1 MSSRSPAGATA
12 RPVTMR
18 IAAGLA
24 LPLTAALP
32 GVWLRV
38 SGTSVP
44 PAAAAAGYAAAVI
57 GAAFLLTWGTELAEI
72 DLGEGLALAL
82 LALIAVLPEY
92 AVDVVFA
99 WLAGQDPATYAP
111 LALAN
116 MTGAN
121 RLLIGVGWS
130 VVALAAITAAR
141 RARRAGQPVPG
152 ARQPEVGGTTEA
164 RGSGSEA
171 GMGTDGEGGE
181 ARSAVRLQRVQVVEL
196 AYLAVASAYAL
207 TLPLRSSLTIIDT
220 VILFAIFGAYLW
232 RVRALEPQRDP
243 EREREPEQDVGP
255 ATDDDP
261 TAAAAQPG
269 AATVDSEN
277 EADELFGPATAVAQ
291 LPTRVRRIITVGMLA
306 AAALIILAVA
316 EPFAESLVATG
327 EQLHVS
333 QFLLVQWVAP
343 LASETPEFIAVL
355 LLALKLQSAAALGA
369 LISSKINQW
378 TLLVGILP
386 LVFALSAGSLT
397 GLPIDPVQREE
408 LLLTAAQSVF
418 AVALVVTGTL
428 TRAGAWSLLGL
439 FTAQFVAAW
448 TAPADWAGTV
458 RLTIAGV
465 YLALGAA
472 LLAARRHH
480 LTRVMRTGLWPARAR
495 DWHSSPRPDGSPG
508 AGGHR

>member
-1 MSSRSPAGATA
+1 VSWASSPGLPPGTPTGTA
-12 RPVTMR
+12 ARRRGLPT
-18 IAAGLA
+18 AAGLG
-24 LPLTAALP
+24 LPLLAALP
-32 GVWLRV
+32 GLWLRLGGASV
-38 SGTSVP
+38 SPAV
-44 PAAAAAGYAAAVI
+44 AAALFAAAVV

-72 DLGEGLALAL
+72 DIGQGLALAL

-99 WLAGQDPATYAP
+99 WLAGQDPDRYAP

-130 VVALAAITAAR
+130 VVALAALAAAR
-141 RARRAGQPVPG
+141 RARRNASGGDG
-152 ARQPEVGGTTEA
+152 AAHAESEVGG
-164 RGSGSEA
+164 G
-171 GMGTDGEGGE
+171 D
-181 ARSAVRLQRVQVVEL
+181 AVQLQRVQVVEL

-207 TLPLRSSLTIIDT
+207 TLPLRSTLTIVDA

-232 RVRALEPQRDP
+232 RVRAVEHEPDSASGDGDNDP
-243 EREREPEQDVGP
+243 REVDEDSGREG
-255 ATDDDP
+255 
-261 TAAAAQPG
+261 G
-269 AATVDSEN
+269 N
-277 EADELFGPATAVAQ
+277 EEGEEESELFGPAAAVAQ
-291 LPTRVRRIITVGMLA
+291 MPARTRRVITVGMLA
-306 AAALIILAVA
+306 VAAAVILAVA
-316 EPFAESLVATG
+316 EPFAQSLVATG

-386 LVFALSAGSLT
+386 LVFAVSAGSLA

-408 LLLTAAQSVF
+408 LLLTAAQSAF
-418 AVALVVTGTL
+418 AVALVITGRL
-428 TRAGAWSLLGL
+428 TRTGAWSLLGL

-448 TAPADWAGTV
+448 TAPADLAGTV
-458 RLTIAGV
+458 RLGIAAV
-465 YLALGAA
+465 YLVLGVG
-472 LLAARRHH
+472 LLVVRRHH
-480 LTRVMRTGLWPARAR
+480 LVRVLRTGLRPARK
-495 DWHSSPRPDGSPG
+495 PDKPDRSGNR
-508 AGGHR
+508 AGGAR

>member
-1 MSSRSPAGATA
+1 MSSATTPGAT
-12 RPVTMR
+12 PDPTPGTVTRRSGLR
-18 IAAGLA
+18 IAAGLG
-24 LPLTAALP
+24 LPLLAVVP
-32 GVWLRV
+32 GLWLRV
-38 SGTSVP
+38 SGASVP
-44 PAAAAAGYAAAVI
+44 PAVAAALFAAAVV

-72 DLGEGLALAL
+72 DIGQGLALAL

-99 WLAGQDPATYAP
+99 WLAGQDPDRYAP

-130 VVALAAITAAR
+130 VVALAALAAAR
-141 RARRAGQPVPG
+141 RARRTATGAG
-152 ARQPEVGGTTEA
+152 
-164 RGSGSEA
+164 GSADTQEDATGH
-171 GMGTDGEGGE
+171 
-181 ARSAVRLQRVQVVEL
+181 AVQLHRVQVVEL

-207 TLPLRSSLTIIDT
+207 TLPLRSTLTIVDA

-232 RVRALEPQRDP
+232 RVRAVEHDPDSATGKGDRDP
-243 EREREPEQDVGP
+243 GKP
-255 ATDDDP
+255 DDD
-261 TAAAAQPG
+261 TGRQEEG
-269 AATVDSEN
+269 EEES
-277 EADELFGPATAVAQ
+277 ELFGPAAAVAQ
-291 LPTRVRRIITVGMLA
+291 MSAKTRRVITVGMLA
-306 AAALIILAVA
+306 AAAAVILAVA
-316 EPFAESLVATG
+316 EPFAQSLVATG

-386 LVFALSAGSLT
+386 LVFAVSAGSMA

-418 AVALVVTGTL
+418 AVALVVTGRL
-428 TRAGAWSLLGL
+428 TRTGAWSLLGL
-439 FTAQFVAAW
+439 FTVQFVAAW
-448 TAPADWAGTV
+448 TAPADLAGTV
-458 RLTIAGV
+458 RLGIAAV
-465 YLALGAA
+465 YLVLGVG
-472 LLAARRHH
+472 LLVVRRHH
-480 LTRVMRTGLWPARAR
+480 LVRVLRTGLRPPRSAAKTDRVENRAVGAR
-495 DWHSSPRPDGSPG
+495 
-508 AGGHR
+508 

>member
-1 MSSRSPAGATA
+1 MSSATTPGATPGTVA
-12 RPVTMR
+12 RRSGLR
-18 IAAGLA
+18 IAAGLG
-24 LPLTAALP
+24 LPLLAALP
-32 GVWLRV
+32 GLWLRL
-38 SGTSVP
+38 GGASVP
-44 PAAAAAGYAAAVI
+44 PAVAAALFAAAVV

-72 DLGEGLALAL
+72 DIGQGLALAL

-99 WLAGQDPATYAP
+99 WLAGQDPDRYAP

-130 VVALAAITAAR
+130 VVALAALAAAR
-141 RARRAGQPVPG
+141 RARRTATGAG
-152 ARQPEVGGTTEA
+152 
-164 RGSGSEA
+164 GSADTQGEP
-171 GMGTDGEGGE
+171 TDGH
-181 ARSAVRLQRVQVVEL
+181 AVQLHRVQVVEL

-207 TLPLRSSLTIIDT
+207 TLPLRSTLTIVDA

-232 RVRALEPQRDP
+232 RVRAVEHEPDSATGDGDSDP
-243 EREREPEQDVGP
+243 QKV
-255 ATDDDP
+255 DDD
-261 TAAAAQPG
+261 TGHQEEG
-269 AATVDSEN
+269 GEEGEEES
-277 EADELFGPATAVAQ
+277 ELFGPAAAVAQ
-291 LPTRVRRIITVGMLA
+291 MPARTRRLITVGMLA
-306 AAALIILAVA
+306 AAAAVILAVA
-316 EPFAESLVATG
+316 EPFAQSLVATG

-386 LVFALSAGSLT
+386 IVFAVSAGSLA

-418 AVALVVTGTL
+418 AVALVVTGRL
-428 TRAGAWSLLGL
+428 TRTGAWSLLGL

-448 TAPADWAGTV
+448 TAPTDLAGTV
-458 RLTIAGV
+458 RLSIAAV
-465 YLALGAA
+465 YLVLGVG
-472 LLAARRHH
+472 LLVLRRRH
-480 LTRVMRTGLWPARAR
+480 LMRVLRTGLRPPRSAAKTDRSGNRA
-495 DWHSSPRPDGSPG
+495 GG
-508 AGGHR
+508 AG

>member
-1 MSSRSPAGATA
+1 MSSATTPGATPDPS
-12 RPVTMR
+12 RSGLRT
-18 IAAGLA
+18 AAGLG
-24 LPLTAALP
+24 LPLLAALP
-32 GVWLRV
+32 GLWLRL
-38 SGTSVP
+38 SGASVP
-44 PAAAAAGYAAAVI
+44 PAVAAALFAAAVV

-72 DLGEGLALAL
+72 DIGQGLALAL

-99 WLAGQDPATYAP
+99 WLAGQDPDRYAP

-130 VVALAAITAAR
+130 VVALAALAAAR
-141 RARRAGQPVPG
+141 RARRTATDAG
-152 ARQPEVGGTTEA
+152 
-164 RGSGSEA
+164 GSADTQDEP
-171 GMGTDGEGGE
+171 TDGH
-181 ARSAVRLQRVQVVEL
+181 AVQLHRVQVVEL

-207 TLPLRSSLTIIDT
+207 TLPLRSTLTIVDA

-232 RVRALEPQRDP
+232 RVRAVEHEPDSATGDGDTDP
-243 EREREPEQDVGP
+243 QEV
-255 ATDDDP
+255 DDDSRRE
-261 TAAAAQPG
+261 G
-269 AATVDSEN
+269 GDEEGEEES
-277 EADELFGPATAVAQ
+277 ELFGPAAAVAQ
-291 LPTRVRRIITVGMLA
+291 MPARTRRIITVGMLA
-306 AAALIILAVA
+306 IAAAVILAVA
-316 EPFAESLVATG
+316 EPFAQSLVATG

-378 TLLVGILP
+378 TLLIGILP
-386 LVFALSAGSLT
+386 LVFAVSAGSPA

-418 AVALVVTGTL
+418 AVALVVTGRL
-428 TRAGAWSLLGL
+428 TRTGAWALLGL

-448 TAPADWAGTV
+448 TAPADLAGTV
-458 RLTIAGV
+458 RLSIAAV
-465 YLALGAA
+465 YLVLGVG
-472 LLAARRHH
+472 LLVVRRRH
-480 LTRVMRTGLWPARAR
+480 LARVLRTGLRPPRSAAKTDRVENRAR
-495 DWHSSPRPDGSPG
+495 
-508 AGGHR
+508 GGR

>member
-1 MSSRSPAGATA
+1 MSPATA
-12 RPVTMR
+12 PKTAAPRVGLRTV
-18 IAAGLA
+18 AGLA
-24 LPLTAALP
+24 LPLLAALP
-32 GVWLRV
+32 GLWLRF
-38 SGTSVP
+38 SGANVP
-44 PAAAAAGYAAAVI
+44 PALAAALFAAAVV

-72 DLGEGLALAL
+72 DIGQGFALAL

-99 WLAGQDPATYAP
+99 WLAGQDPDRYAP

-130 VVALAAITAAR
+130 VVALAALAAAR
-141 RARRAGQPVPG
+141 RARRA
-152 ARQPEVGGTTEA
+152 ASAED
-164 RGSGSEA
+164 GSAGSPDDPS
-171 GMGTDGEGGE
+171 GD
-181 ARSAVRLQRVQVVEL
+181 AVQLHRVQVVEL

-207 TLPLRSSLTIIDT
+207 TLPLRSTLTIVDT
-220 VILFAIFGAYLW
+220 FILFAIFGAYLW
-232 RVRALEPQRDP
+232 RLRTVEDESDSVTGDGDGEPR
-243 EREREPEQDVGP
+243 
-255 ATDDDP
+255 
-261 TAAAAQPG
+261 
-269 AATVDSEN
+269 
-277 EADELFGPATAVAQ
+277 EADGDTRAGEEGEEESELFGPAAAVAQ
-291 LPTRVRRIITVGMLA
+291 MADRRRRIITVGMLA
-306 AAALIILAVA
+306 VAAAAILAIA

-355 LLALKLQSAAALGA
+355 LLALKLRSAAALGA

-386 LVFALSAGSLT
+386 LVFAISAGSMA
-397 GLPIDPVQREE
+397 GLPIDSVQREE

-418 AVALVVTGTL
+418 AVALVISGRL

-448 TAPADWAGTV
+448 TASAALAGTV
-458 RLTIAGV
+458 RLSIAAV
-465 YLALGAA
+465 YLILSVG
-472 LLAARRHH
+472 LLVVRRRH
-480 LTRVMRTGLWPARAR
+480 LARVIRTGLRA
-495 DWHSSPRPDGSPG
+495 PRADH
-508 AGGHR
+508 AGTGR

>member
-1 MSSRSPAGATA
+1 MSSATSPGPTPGTVTRRSGL
-12 RPVTMR
+12 R
-18 IAAGLA
+18 IAAGLG
-24 LPLTAALP
+24 LPLLAALP
-32 GVWLRV
+32 GLWLRL
-38 SGTSVP
+38 SGASVP
-44 PAAAAAGYAAAVI
+44 PAVAAALFAAAVV

-72 DLGEGLALAL
+72 DIGQGLALAL

-99 WLAGQDPATYAP
+99 WLAGQDPDRYAP

-130 VVALAAITAAR
+130 VVALAALAAAR
-141 RARRAGQPVPG
+141 RARRTATGAG
-152 ARQPEVGGTTEA
+152 
-164 RGSGSEA
+164 GSADTQDEPN
-171 GMGTDGEGGE
+171 DGH
-181 ARSAVRLQRVQVVEL
+181 AVQLHRVQVVEL

-207 TLPLRSSLTIIDT
+207 TLPLRSTLTIVDA

-232 RVRALEPQRDP
+232 RVRAVEQEPDP
-243 EREREPEQDVGP
+243 AIGDGDSDPQEV
-255 ATDDDP
+255 DDD
-261 TAAAAQPG
+261 TGREGGDEEGQEE
-269 AATVDSEN
+269 S
-277 EADELFGPATAVAQ
+277 ELFGPAAAVAQ
-291 LPTRVRRIITVGMLA
+291 MPARARRVITVGMLA
-306 AAALIILAVA
+306 AAAAVILAVA
-316 EPFAESLVATG
+316 EPFAQSLVATG

-386 LVFALSAGSLT
+386 LVFAVSAGSLA

-418 AVALVVTGTL
+418 AVALVVTGRL
-428 TRAGAWSLLGL
+428 TRSGAWALLGL

-448 TAPADWAGTV
+448 TAPADLAGTV
-458 RLTIAGV
+458 RLSIAAV
-465 YLALGAA
+465 YLVLGVG
-472 LLAARRHH
+472 LLVVRRRH
-480 LTRVMRTGLWPARAR
+480 LVRVLRTGLRP
-495 DWHSSPRPDGSPG
+495 PRSAAKTDRVENR
-508 AGGHR
+508 AGGGR

>member
-1 MSSRSPAGATA
+1 MSSRVMTA
-12 RPVTMR
+12 RPNRVR

-24 LPLTAALP
+24 LPLVAAVP
-32 GVWLRV
+32 GLWVRF
-38 SGTSVP
+38 SGATV
-44 PAAAAAGYAAAVI
+44 PAAAAAVGYAVAVV

-130 VVALAAITAAR
+130 VVALVAIAAAR
-141 RARRAGQPVPG
+141 RARRAGRDGLPAG
-152 ARQPEVGGTTEA
+152 GPEGGGTGDES
-164 RGSGSEA
+164 RRA
-171 GMGTDGEGGE
+171 GRDPDTGTLDVG
-181 ARSAVRLQRVQVVEL
+181 AVRLRRVQVVEL
-196 AYLAVASAYAL
+196 AYLAVASGYAL
-207 TLPLRSSLTIIDT
+207 TLPLRSSLTIVDA
-220 VILFAIFGAYLW
+220 VILFTIFGAYLW
-232 RVRALEPQRDP
+232 RVRAVEHEHDHAHHP
-243 EREREPEQDVGP
+243 GP
-255 ATDDDP
+255 ATDDTVVDVVADEDAGGD
-261 TAAAAQPG
+261 TADGEG
-269 AATVDSEN
+269 A
-277 EADELFGPATAVAQ
+277 EADELFGPAAAVAR
-291 LPTRVRRIITVGMLA
+291 LPARTRRVITVGMLA
-306 AAALIILAVA
+306 AAAAVILAVA

-386 LVFALSAGSLT
+386 LVFALSSGSLT
-397 GLPIDPVQREE
+397 GLPIDAVQREE
-408 LLLTAAQSVF
+408 LLLTAGQSVF

-428 TRAGAWSLLGL
+428 TRTGAWSLLGL
-439 FTAQFVAAW
+439 FTAQFIAAW

-458 RLTIAGV
+458 RLAIAGV
-465 YLALGAA
+465 YLALGTA
-472 LLAARRHH
+472 LLVARRHH
-480 LTRVMRTGLWPARAR
+480 LAQVMRTGLRPSRGRAGEL
-495 DWHSSPRPDGSPG
+495 SPSPG
-508 AGGHR
+508 DSARRDGGER

>member
-130 VVALAAITAAR
+130 VVALVAITAAR
-141 RARRAGQPVPG
+141 RARRSGQPVPG

-164 RGSGSEA
+164 HGSGSEA
-171 GMGTDGEGGE
+171 GMGPDGEGGE
-181 ARSAVRLQRVQVVEL
+181 ARSAVRLQRTQVVEL
-196 AYLAVASAYAL
+196 AYLAVATAYAL

-243 EREREPEQDVGP
+243 ERQREPEQDPGP
-255 ATDDDP
+255 ATDDSDDE
-261 TAAAAQPG
+261 A
-269 AATVDSEN
+269 D
-277 EADELFGPATAVAQ
+277 EADELFGPAAAVAQ

-355 LLALKLQSAAALGA
+355 LLALKLQSSAALGA

-495 DWHSSPRPDGSPG
+495 VGHSSAPPDGSTG

>member
-1 MSSRSPAGATA
+1 MSSATPPGATPDPSSGNGT
-12 RPVTMR
+12 RRSGLR
-18 IAAGLA
+18 IAAGLG
-24 LPLTAALP
+24 LPLLAALP
-32 GVWLRV
+32 GLWLRL
-38 SGTSVP
+38 GGASVP
-44 PAAAAAGYAAAVI
+44 PAVAAAVFAAAVV

-72 DLGEGLALAL
+72 DIGQGLALAL

-99 WLAGQDPATYAP
+99 WLAGQDPDRYAP

-130 VVALAAITAAR
+130 VVALAALAAAR
-141 RARRAGQPVPG
+141 RARRTATGAG
-152 ARQPEVGGTTEA
+152 
-164 RGSGSEA
+164 GSADTQDEP
-171 GMGTDGEGGE
+171 TDGH
-181 ARSAVRLQRVQVVEL
+181 AVQLHRVQVVEL

-207 TLPLRSSLTIIDT
+207 TLPLRSTLTIVDA

-232 RVRALEPQRDP
+232 RVRAVEHEPDSATGDGDSDP
-243 EREREPEQDVGP
+243 QEV
-255 ATDDDP
+255 DDD
-261 TAAAAQPG
+261 TG
-269 AATVDSEN
+269 REEEGEEES
-277 EADELFGPATAVAQ
+277 ELFGPAAAVAQ
-291 LPTRVRRIITVGMLA
+291 MPARARRVITVGMLA
-306 AAALIILAVA
+306 VAAAVILAVA
-316 EPFAESLVATG
+316 EPFAQSLVATG

-386 LVFALSAGSLT
+386 VVFAVSAGSMA

-418 AVALVVTGTL
+418 AVALVVTGRL
-428 TRAGAWSLLGL
+428 TRTGAWSLLGL
-439 FTAQFVAAW
+439 FTLQFVAAW
-448 TAPADWAGTV
+448 TAPGDLAGTV
-458 RLTIAGV
+458 RLSIAAV
-465 YLALGAA
+465 YLVLGVG
-472 LLAARRHH
+472 LLVLRRRH
-480 LTRVMRTGLWPARAR
+480 LVRVLRTGLRQPRRAANTDR
-495 DWHSSPRPDGSPG
+495 IENR
-508 AGGHR
+508 AGGAR

>member
-1 MSSRSPAGATA
+1 MSSASTPGTMARRSGL
-12 RPVTMR
+12 R
-18 IAAGLA
+18 IAAGLG
-24 LPLTAALP
+24 LPLLAALP
-32 GVWLRV
+32 GLWLRV
-38 SGTSVP
+38 GGASVP
-44 PAAAAAGYAAAVI
+44 PAVAAALFAAAVV

-72 DLGEGLALAL
+72 DIGQGLALAL

-99 WLAGQDPATYAP
+99 WLAGQDPDRYAP

-121 RLLIGVGWS
+121 RLLIGVGWA
-130 VVALAAITAAR
+130 VMGLAALAAAR
-141 RARRAGQPVPG
+141 RARRTATAAGGFADTQDEPANG
-152 ARQPEVGGTTEA
+152 H
-164 RGSGSEA
+164 
-171 GMGTDGEGGE
+171 
-181 ARSAVRLQRVQVVEL
+181 AVQLHRVQVVEL

-207 TLPLRSSLTIIDT
+207 TLPLRSTLTIVDA

-232 RVRALEPQRDP
+232 RVRAVEHEPDSVAGDGDSDP
-243 EREREPEQDVGP
+243 QEVDDGSRREGEDEEGEEE
-255 ATDDDP
+255 
-261 TAAAAQPG
+261 
-269 AATVDSEN
+269 S
-277 EADELFGPATAVAQ
+277 ELFGPAAAVAKA
-291 LPTRVRRIITVGMLA
+291 PARARRVITVGMLA
-306 AAALIILAVA
+306 AAAAVILAVA
-316 EPFAESLVATG
+316 EPFAQSLVATG

-386 LVFALSAGSLT
+386 LVFALSAGSLA

-418 AVALVVTGTL
+418 AVSLVVTGRL
-428 TRAGAWSLLGL
+428 TRTGAWSLLGL

-448 TAPADWAGTV
+448 TAPADRAGTV
-458 RLTIAGV
+458 RLSIAAV
-465 YLALGAA
+465 YLVLGVG
-472 LLAARRHH
+472 LLVVRRRH
-480 LTRVMRTGLWPARAR
+480 LVRVLRTGLRPPRRAAKTNRVENRPGDAR
-495 DWHSSPRPDGSPG
+495 
-508 AGGHR
+508 